1 METQQIKVIP
11 RQVIKKIEE
20 MVYEKNGHKFIDLGS
35 YCLDFKQ
42 RYAFLG
48 FTKSNSKV
56 ILGDIY
62 CQGPGVLKYTKRF
75 GRVEAREITKVT
87 NEVVTQFQLVTDG
100 YRYSETIME
109 IVQ

>member
-1 METQQIKVIP
+1 METQEVKIIP
-11 RQVIKKIEE
+11 RQIIQAIEK

-42 RYAFLG
+42 TYVFLG
-48 FTKSNSKV
+48 FTAKKSKV

-62 CQGPGVLKYTKRF
+62 QSGPGGVKYTKRF
-75 GRVEAREITKVT
+75 GKVDKRTVEKVN
-87 NEVVTQFQLVTDG
+87 NETVTQFKLVTDG

>member
-1 METQQIKVIP
+1 METQELKEIP

-48 FTKSNSKV
+48 FTAKKSKV

-62 CQGPGVLKYTKRF
+62 LIGPGHLKYTKRF
-75 GRVEAREITKVT
+75 GKVEKREITKVS

-100 YRYSETIME
+100 HRYSETIME